1 MTLTAMLPALA
12 GANVIYGLGMLESG
26 ITFDYGKLVMD
37 NEFARMIQ
45 LVVNGILINDETL
58 AVDIINDVGP
68 FKEFISHEHTMK
80 HMYSQSKGELI
91 NRKIRERWVSAGS
104 TDIYERATEKAKW
117 ILENHQPEPLSENV
131 RGEMRAIIEK
141 AEKELEC
148 T

>member
-58 AVDIINDVGP
+58 AVDVINDVGP
-68 FKEFISHEHTMK
+68 FKEFISHEHPLK

-91 NRKIRERWVSAGS
+91 NRKIRERWGKAGS
-104 TDIYERATEKAKW
+104 TDI
-117 ILENHQPEPLSENV
+117 
-131 RGEMRAIIEK
+131 
-141 AEKELEC
+141 
-148 T
+148 